1 MFGTRWRKVSR
12 DLWLNKGRTLI
23 VVLSIAVGVF
33 AVGTIATSQ
42 IILSHDLTET
52 YLATNPASAT
62 ILTFD
67 AFDDNV
73 VDAVEGMRE
82 VEAAEAR
89 RRVDAV
95 EGMREVEAAE
105 ARRRVTVRIKTGP
118 DDWRVAWLIAIADF
132 DEIKIDRFQ
141 SEAGAWP
148 PPDHELLIER
158 SALGL
163 LNAQMGETVLLKTPA
178 GKIREMRIAGLA
190 HDLNAQMY
198 VFDGV
203 AYGFIS
209 ADTLEWLGQSRD
221 YNELRFVVAQNADD
235 PQHIRE
241 VANKVRDKIEAGG
254 RTVWFT
260 FVPPPGKHMFLD
272 PFIQAISIVMGAL
285 AVLSLLLSGFLVI
298 NTISALLAQQ
308 VRQIG
313 MMKAV
318 GARTRQIMPLYL
330 VTVAI
335 FGLLALVIAI
345 PVGVL
350 GASMFSRFIAGFLN
364 FDIANFRLPLPVL
377 LAEIAVGLVVPLLA
391 ALYPIVT
398 GTRITVQEALGP
410 AGSTGSC

>member
-1 MFGTRWRKVSR
+1 MG
-12 DLWLNKGRTLI
+12 D
-23 VVLSIAVGVF
+23 
-33 AVGTIATSQ
+33 
-42 IILSHDLTET
+42 
-52 YLATNPASAT
+52 
-62 ILTFD
+62 
-67 AFDDNV
+67 
-73 VDAVEGMRE
+73 
-82 VEAAEAR
+82 
-89 RRVDAV
+89 
-95 EGMREVEAAE
+95 
-105 ARRRVTVRIKTGP
+105 TVQ
-118 DDWRVAWLIAIADF
+118 V
-132 DEIKIDRFQ
+132 
-141 SEAGAWP
+141 
-148 PPDHELLIER
+148 
-158 SALGL
+158 
-163 LNAQMGETVLLKTPA
+163 KTPT

-203 AYGFIS
+203 VYGFIR
-209 ADTLEWLGQSRD
+209 ADTLEWLDQSRD
-221 YNELRFVVAQNADD
+221 YNELRFVVAQQADD

-260 FVPPPGKHMFLD
+260 FVPPPGKHIFLD

-350 GASMFSRFIAGFLN
+350 GAYLFSRFIAGFLN
-364 FDIANFRLPLPVL
+364 FDVANFRLPPTVL

-391 ALYPIVT
+391 ALYPIVA
-398 GTRITVQEALGP
+398 GTRVTVQAPISEYGLGKGGFGGGWIDRLLLKMQRSRFLRRTLSRPLLLSLRNTVRRKVRLVLTLVTLILAGTIFIVVFSLRATMLDTLDAWMEYYQYDVAIQFERDYRVERPANLQFFDQRRRHLADHGHCAGCPGQLFTGLECLALDGARG
-410 AGSTGSC
+410 AGLRVKVQKEKFESDHP